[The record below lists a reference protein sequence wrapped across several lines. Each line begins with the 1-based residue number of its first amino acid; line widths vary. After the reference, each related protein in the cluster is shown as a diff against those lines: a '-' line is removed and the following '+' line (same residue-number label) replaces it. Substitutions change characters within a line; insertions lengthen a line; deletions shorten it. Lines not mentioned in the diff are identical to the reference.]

1 MASPF
6 FVIIFPSFS
15 FLYAIIITLFLSI
28 VTSSIQNTKI
38 VIAGKWWNFRKRP
51 SNMGEN
57 SPSFLKTPTVHG
69 RFFETL
75 CTIMEKAHLAQTR
88 GRVNSNKS
96 DMPATGIRRT
106 GFVPTMN
113 ARKILKE
120 NVVRDEQNVT

>member
-1 MASPF
+1 
-6 FVIIFPSFS
+6 
-15 FLYAIIITLFLSI
+15 
-28 VTSSIQNTKI
+28 
-38 VIAGKWWNFRKRP
+38 
-51 SNMGEN
+51 
-57 SPSFLKTPTVHG
+57 
-69 RFFETL
+69 
-75 CTIMEKAHLAQTR
+75 MEKAHLAQTR